1 MKVLPIILAGG
12 SGTRLWPLSRFDF
25 PKQFLNLNSDK
36 SLFQETLLRLKFI
49 DGILNPIIVCNESY
63 KFTVLEQ
70 CRNIGISNPE
80 ILLEPEGRNT
90 APALCLASLYSQS
103 LHGECALLILSSDH
117 FIQDNLLF
125 NKALSR
131 AIHSANQGF
140 IVTYGIKPTCPNNG
154 FGYIKL
160 GKKVDDST
168 YLIDSFIE
176 KPNQEIANK
185 FFNSNLYF
193 WNAGIFTFLAD
204 NFLRELGI
212 YQNDLLIQAKNIFTT
227 KEKKGNFIFFDKS
240 LFCELPSI
248 SVDYALLE
256 KSQKVSLVKLNTFWS
271 DLGSW
276 DNLYELGEKDEQG
289 NVISGDVL
297 TTNTSNSL
305 IRANKH
311 MIATIGVDDLIIV
324 DTPDAL
330 LVSSKNCSHDLSDLV
345 KHLKDSNRKENS
357 THLKVFRPWGYFE
370 TIEVKNSFQVKRLFV
385 KPGEKLSLQRHKH
398 RSEHWIIVSG
408 IADVVRG
415 EEEITLSYGDSIDI
429 PVNTIHRIG
438 NSTNKVLEVIEVQ
451 IGSYLGEDDIER
463 FGDIYGRN

>member
-103 LHGECALLILSSDH
+103 LHGECSLLVLSADH
-117 FIQDNLLF
+117 FIQDSVLF
-125 NKALSR
+125 SKAVSR
-131 AIHSANQGF
+131 AVHSANQGF
-140 IVTYGIKPTCPNNG
+140 IVTYGVKPTKPNNG

-160 GKKVDDST
+160 GKKIDDSS
-168 YLIDSFIE
+168 YSIDSFIE
-176 KPNQEIANK
+176 KPNQEKANK

-193 WNAGIFTFLAD
+193 WNAGIFTFLAV
-204 NFLRELGI
+204 NFLKELEI
-212 YQNDLLIQAKNIFTT
+212 YQNELLHKAKKVLAT
-227 KEKKGNFIFFDKS
+227 KEKKGDFIFFDKS
-240 LFCELPSI
+240 LFCKLPSI

-256 KSQKVSLVKLNTFWS
+256 KSKKVSLVKLNSSWS

-276 DNLYELGEKDEQG
+276 DNLYELGEKDKQG
-289 NVISGDVL
+289 NVISGDVF

-305 IRANKH
+305 IKAHKH
-311 MIATIGVDDLIIV
+311 MIATIGIDDLIIV

-330 LVSSKNCSHDLSDLV
+330 LVSSKDSSGNLSDFV
-345 KHLKDSNRKENS
+345 RSLKNSNRKENS
-357 THLKVFRPWGYFE
+357 THLKVYRPWGYYE
-370 TIEVKNSFQVKRLFV
+370 TIEIRNSFQVKRLFV
-385 KPGEKLSLQRHKH
+385 KPGEKLSLQKHKQ
-398 RSEHWIIVSG
+398 RSEHWIVVAG
-408 IADVVRG
+408 KADVVRG
-415 EEEITLSYGDSIDI
+415 EEEIILSQGDSIEI
-429 PVNTIHRIG
+429 PVNTIHRLG
-438 NSTNKVLEVIEVQ
+438 NSSNETLQVIEVQ

-463 FGDIYGRN
+463 FGDIYGRQ